1 MRSIL
6 SDIGMDKQIIK
17 VIIGEKQQEISRL
30 KLLQRAEPFDEH
42 ASYVLTGIRR
52 AGKSYTLYQDM
63 QAKLTSGKAQVED
76 FLYINFEDERIA
88 SIQAPE
94 LGQILDAYWEMYEQ
108 EKPYIYL
115 DEIQNVEGWEKFARR
130 LTESKHRVMITGSNA
145 KMLSKEVSSTLG
157 GSYIQRDIYPFSF
170 SEYLRYHGVELKKNW
185 EYHPETRLVVI
196 RHFQEYFC
204 YGGFAES
211 FGQSN
216 KREWLTSLYQ
226 KIVLG
231 DIVERNKI
239 RNPRVLRLL
248 VRKLADSVMQATT
261 LKRLEH
267 IIKSA
272 GDSISQTVLKDYLG
286 YLEDAYLT
294 FSIPNLISPLTEQQ
308 TIVKRYF
315 ADNGF
320 LNNFLFSGE
329 TKLLENIVAVHLH
342 QQFHNIPEEL
352 RLFYYYKGVEV
363 DFCIP
368 EAELAVQV
376 SYNIDDLSTYER
388 EVRGLV
394 SFLKVFKKY
403 HGVIVT
409 WDTERQITE
418 DDITI
423 EVVPVW
429 KWLLSS

>member
-1 MRSIL
+1 
-6 SDIGMDKQIIK
+6 
-17 VIIGEKQQEISRL
+17 
-30 KLLQRAEPFDEH
+30 
-42 ASYVLTGIRR
+42 
-52 AGKSYTLYQDM
+52 
-63 QAKLTSGKAQVED
+63 
-76 FLYINFEDERIA
+76 
-88 SIQAPE
+88 
-94 LGQILDAYWEMYEQ
+94 
-108 EKPYIYL
+108 
-115 DEIQNVEGWEKFARR
+115 
-130 LTESKHRVMITGSNA
+130 
-145 KMLSKEVSSTLG
+145 
-157 GSYIQRDIYPFSF
+157 
-170 SEYLRYHGVELKKNW
+170 
-185 EYHPETRLVVI
+185 
-196 RHFQEYFC
+196 
-204 YGGFAES
+204 
-211 FGQSN
+211 
-216 KREWLTSLYQ
+216 
-226 KIVLG
+226 
-231 DIVERNKI
+231 
-239 RNPRVLRLL
+239 
-248 VRKLADSVMQATT
+248 
-261 LKRLEH
+261 LEH

-294 FSIPNLISPLTEQQ
+294 FSIPNLISPLTGQQ

-342 QQFHNIPEEL
+342 QQFHNIPEEM